1 MNKKQDYTK
10 FYISM
15 IIILCVFFLST
26 TIYDKYEMHK
36 HLQEDLIF
44 ANATGEFI
52 IYEAE
57 IINYCANISNISSND
72 LIMKFTQHKAN
83 EIISDAFEVDSE

>member
-83 EIISDAFEVDSE
+83 EIISDAFEVEDE